1 MRFLKVYGKPGNCN
15 KEELIKSHG
24 HNEYKPVELPS
35 LNFEKN
41 LKTRSS
47 VETKP
52 LPQVYQ
58 EEELKYYK
66 EAIAQGVTT
75 QEVSVHF
82 KTFQSLKRSK
92 LKMILLYAKI
102 ILVI

>member
-1 MRFLKVYGKPGNCN
+1 M
-15 KEELIKSHG
+15 
-24 HNEYKPVELPS
+24 
-35 LNFEKN
+35 
-41 LKTRSS
+41 
-47 VETKP
+47 
-52 LPQVYQ
+52 PQVYQ

-75 QEVSVHF
+75 QEVSAHF